1 MTAIP
6 CPMHLDSY
14 MRVISGDAEGPGASL
29 VRASLS
35 VLSGFF
41 ILGWAARKKTY
52 DFGLVRPTG
61 VGATVVSIGN
71 ITAGGTG
78 KTPATIYYARRFSEE
93 GHRVVVLSRGYGR
106 TTPMNEPLAVSDGKD
121 ILLSPDEAGDEPYLI
136 AKKLP
141 RVPVVVCGKR
151 VRGALFAMQRFEPDV
166 VILDDGFQHIAL
178 SRDED
183 IVVIDCTI
191 PFGFGHL
198 LPRGLLREPLS
209 ALRRATGFLL
219 THADGHEHEQVV
231 DTLRRINP
239 TATITKSRHRP
250 VRLVS
255 MRDNAE
261 SRCDS
266 LGGKRVLALSS
277 IGNPKA
283 FEETLIK
290 LGADVVSRLRFR
302 DHHWYDGAD
311 SERIQATAERSRAD
325 YVVTTEKDGVRLALP
340 PRVPGNTLVLEVEL
354 ELIEDRAAAKTA
366 WDIAKR
372 IEQEMT
378 YPGEV
383 KVTLIR
389 ELRAVEYAR

>member
-1 MTAIP
+1 MAIP
-6 CPMHLDSY
+6 YPMNLDSY
-14 MRVISGDAEGPGASL
+14 IRFVSGDAEGLGASS
-29 VRASLS
+29 VRTALS

-41 ILGWAARKKTY
+41 FVGWAARQKTY
-52 DFGLVRPTG
+52 DFGLMQPSSVD
-61 VGATVVSIGN
+61 ATVVSIGN

-93 GHRVVVLSRGYGR
+93 GQRVVVLSRGYGR
-106 TTPMNEPLAVSDGKD
+106 TTPVNKPLTVSDGKS
-121 ILLSPDEAGDEPYLI
+121 ILLPPDEAGDEPYLI
-136 AKKLP
+136 AKKLS

-151 VRGALFAMQRFEPDV
+151 VRGARFAVTHFNPDV

-219 THADGHEHEQVV
+219 THADEREHGQII
-231 DTLRRINP
+231 DTLRQINP
-239 TATITKSRHRP
+239 TANISKSRHRP

-255 MRDNAE
+255 MKDNAE
-261 SRCDS
+261 TRCDS
-266 LGGKRVLALSS
+266 LAGKRVLALSS

-283 FEETLIK
+283 FEETLRK

-302 DHHWYDGAD
+302 DHHWYDAAD
-311 SERIQATAERSRAD
+311 IERIQTTAERSRVD

-340 PRVPGNTLVLEVEL
+340 PRVPENTLVLEVEL
-354 ELIEDRAAAKTA
+354 ELIDDRAAAAT
-366 WDIAKR
+366 
-372 IEQEMT
+372 
-378 YPGEV
+378 
-383 KVTLIR
+383 
-389 ELRAVEYAR
+389 